1 MPARRLS
8 ALLGRYWG
16 ASYGSGPV
24 CTGVGIWRTKVGPCS
39 SFRSRRI
46 KNRSVSCH
54 CVIKRTLDASQRCQ
68 RTYSDIYYLRV
79 GGGVLG
85 VFDRTRCTELI
96 LLFRSLSSRR
106 LHGGL
111 STPAGAP
118 QSTAGSAVRATA
130 IADQEAHRVLE
141 GASQVR
147 RASARPASMI
157 LL

>member
-1 MPARRLS
+1 MPCEGVCMRAR
-8 ALLGRYWG
+8 
-16 ASYGSGPV
+16 P
-24 CTGVGIWRTKVGPCS
+24 I
-39 SFRSRRI
+39 
-46 KNRSVSCH
+46 
-54 CVIKRTLDASQRCQ
+54 
-68 RTYSDIYYLRV
+68 RV
-79 GGGVLG
+79 QYNEYRN
-85 VFDRTRCTELI
+85 RTRCTELI

-118 QSTAGSAVRATA
+118 QSTAGSAVRATEV
-130 IADQEAHRVLE
+130 ADQEAHRVLE